1 MECLSIKLAEGRV
14 SLRNGKRGVPP
25 CMQMDGS
32 IDYCGVNRKNN
43 ATPSAVTAVTRVVVV
58 VALRWH
64 LIEVCRH

>member
-14 SLRNGKRGVPP
+14 SLRNGKRGVPL

-32 IDYCGVNRKNN
+32 IDCGVNRKNN

-58 VALRWH
+58 VVALRRH
-64 LIEVCRH
+64 LI